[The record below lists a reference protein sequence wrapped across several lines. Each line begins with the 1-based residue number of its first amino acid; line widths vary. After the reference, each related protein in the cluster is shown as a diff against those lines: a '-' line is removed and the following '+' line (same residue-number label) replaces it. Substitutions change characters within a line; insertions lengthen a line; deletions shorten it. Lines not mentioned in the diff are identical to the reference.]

1 VVLATSQSVSVD
13 KTLQQ
18 VTWNGL
24 SDLSAFAN
32 QPVQFQ
38 FTLTNGELYSFWVSA
53 STSGAS
59 NGYVAAN
66 GPGFTGPTDNL
77 GVGSYPT
84 TVATPEIYPVGGTI
98 SSSTSVTIL
107 TRTVGSTIYYTLDG
121 STPTASSLVYSGPLT
136 LAASATVNA
145 IAMASGLQT
154 SAMDSATFIVS
165 NTPPMVSI
173 TSPTNGQFVSAAL
186 SLTASA
192 SDSVGVA
199 NVQFLVD
206 GAPFGTVSA
215 APYTMS
221 LQTTT
226 LTNATHTITAVATDN
241 VGNQATSAAVTVAV
255 DNVTTGATAGL
266 VAYWSFDSTYVNGTT
281 LFDQSGNMNNATA
294 FSTTSVPGE
303 IGQALYFN
311 GSSSSIQ
318 VPSSLSTQ
326 AFDLV
331 GDLSFSLWVQTANS
345 TRDEALISK
354 YTAAGSGF
362 GYVLRTTPAGTVE
375 LQLGNNNVAAS
386 TISVATDVTRINDGN
401 WHYVAVVVALGS
413 SVTFYVDGQL
423 SSTYP
428 MDSVS
433 SVAGTSFEMG
443 ITSIA
448 TSGTYFTGSMDE
460 VRVYNRTLSASDV
473 ASLFHNA
480 PSILLTIAKTHI
492 GNFEQGQQNASYSVT
507 VSNAPSAGATIG
519 PVTVTETVPSGMTL
533 ASMTGIGWA
542 CSANSCTRSDAL
554 NGGASYPAI
563 TVTVNVASNATSP
576 QVNQVTVSGG
586 GSATASVNDST
597 VIVPIPLLT
606 IAKTHIGNFEQGQ
619 QSAGYTIAVSNAP
632 SAGPTI
638 GPVTVAESIPAGL
651 SLVSM
656 AGSGWVC
663 SANSCTRSDALNG
676 GASYPAITVTV
687 NVAANAASPQV
698 NQVTVSGGG
707 SATASVN
714 DSTVIVPS
722 PLLTITK
729 THTGSFQQAQQNASY
744 TVTVSNAPSAG
755 PTIGPVTVAET
766 IPAGLTLV
774 SMTGSGWVCSANS
787 CMRSDALNGG
797 ASYPAITVTVNVAAN
812 ANSPQVNQVTV
823 SGGGSATASVNDSTT
838 ITAPALIS
846 IAVTPG
852 NPTAET
858 GATQQFTALGTYTGN
873 TTQNITSQV
882 AWTSSNT
889 SVATIDSSGLATIVG
904 LGMTTVSATQN
915 GVSGSATLTA
925 QAPPPTCPCM
935 IWSSNATPTV
945 VDAGAGPGVELG
957 VKFTSASSGIITGI
971 RFYKSSAN
979 TGTHVGNLWTSTGTL
994 LATAT
999 FSNETASGW
1008 QQVNFSSGVPITANT
1023 VYVASYYS
1031 SVGHFSADQGFFATA
1046 GVSNPPLQ
1054 ALANAAGGNG
1064 LYVYGSGGIFPNSS
1078 YNSTNYWV
1086 DVVFSTTVVSTSVP
1100 NVVGDTQ
1107 AAASAA
1113 ITGAGLAVGTVTTA
1127 SSPTVPSG
1135 EVISENPGAGTSAV
1149 SGSAVNLVV
1158 STGQAGGCPC
1168 TIWSSNAIPTTVDGG
1183 PDSPVELGV
1192 KFTSS
1197 TSGTITGIRFYKS
1210 SANTGPH
1217 VGNLWSSTGALLATA
1232 TFSNETAS
1240 GWQQVSF
1247 SAAVAINA
1255 NTTYVASYHT
1265 IVGHYSADQGFFAAG
1280 GITNS
1285 PLQAL
1290 SNGAAGGNG
1299 VYAYG
1304 AGGIFPGNSYN
1315 STNYWVDVVFT
1326 QAAPPT
1332 CPCTIWSSNAVP
1344 TTVDGGPDS
1353 PVELGVKFTS
1363 STSGTITGIRFYK
1376 SSANTGLHVGNLW
1389 SSTGAL
1395 LATATFSNE
1404 TASGWQQVTF
1414 SPAIAIIANATYVAS
1429 YHTTVGHYSA
1439 DQGFFAAG
1447 GITDSPLQAL
1457 SNGAAGGNGVY
1468 AYGSAS
1474 SFPGNTYNSTN
1485 YWVDV
1490 VFQ

>member
-1 VVLATSQSVSVD
+1 
-13 KTLQQ
+13 
-18 VTWNGL
+18 
-24 SDLSAFAN
+24 
-32 QPVQFQ
+32 
-38 FTLTNGELYSFWVSA
+38 
-53 STSGAS
+53 
-59 NGYVAAN
+59 
-66 GPGFTGPTDNL
+66 
-77 GVGSYPT
+77 
-84 TVATPEIYPVGGTI
+84 
-98 SSSTSVTIL
+98 VTIL
-107 TRTVGSTIYYTLDG
+107 TRTLGSTIYYTLDG
-121 STPTASSLVYSGPLT
+121 STPTAFSPVYSGPLT

-145 IAMASGLQT
+145 IAMAPGLQT

-173 TSPTNGQFVSAAL
+173 TSPTNGQFVSSAL

-192 SDSVGVA
+192 SDNAGVA

-206 GAPFGTVSA
+206 GVPLGTVTTT
-215 APYTMS
+215 PYTMS

-294 FSTTSVPGE
+294 FSMTSVPGE
-303 IGQALYFN
+303 IGQAIYFN

-375 LQLGNNNVAAS
+375 LQLGNNNVVAS

-707 SATASVN
+707 SATASVD

-722 PLLTITK
+722 PLLTIAK

-744 TVTVSNAPSAG
+744 TVTVSNASSAG
-755 PTIGPVTVAET
+755 PTIGPVTATEAIPAGLALVSMTGSGWVCSANSCTRSDALNGGTSYPAITVTVNVAANATSPQVNQVTVSGGGSATASVNDSTVIVPSPLLTIAKTHTGSFQQAQQNASYTVTVSNASSAGPTIGPVTATEAIPAGLALVSMT
-766 IPAGLTLV
+766 GSGWVCSANSCTRSDALNGGASYPAITATVNVASNATSPQINQVTVSGGGSATASVNDSTVIVPGPLLTIMKTHTGSFQQGQQNASYTVTVSNAPSAGPMIGPVTVTEAIPAGLTLV

-787 CMRSDALNGG
+787 CTRSDALNGG
-797 ASYPAITVTVNVAAN
+797 SSYPAITATVNVASN
-812 ANSPQVNQVTV
+812 ATSPQVNQVTV

-858 GATQQFTALGTYTGN
+858 GATQQFTALGTYAGN

-915 GVSGSATLTA
+915 GVSGSTTLTA

-945 VDAGAGPGVELG
+945 VDAGAGPG
-957 VKFTSASSGIITGI
+957 
-971 RFYKSSAN
+971 
-979 TGTHVGNLWTSTGTL
+979 
-994 LATAT
+994 
-999 FSNETASGW
+999 
-1008 QQVNFSSGVPITANT
+1008 
-1023 VYVASYYS
+1023 
-1031 SVGHFSADQGFFATA
+1031 
-1046 GVSNPPLQ
+1046 
-1054 ALANAAGGNG
+1054 
-1064 LYVYGSGGIFPNSS
+1064 
-1078 YNSTNYWV
+1078 
-1086 DVVFSTTVVSTSVP
+1086 
-1100 NVVGDTQ
+1100 
-1107 AAASAA
+1107 
-1113 ITGAGLAVGTVTTA
+1113 
-1127 SSPTVPSG
+1127 
-1135 EVISENPGAGTSAV
+1135 
-1149 SGSAVNLVV
+1149 
-1158 STGQAGGCPC
+1158 
-1168 TIWSSNAIPTTVDGG
+1168 
-1183 PDSPVELGV
+1183 VELGV

-1265 IVGHYSADQGFFAAG
+1265 TVGHYSADQGFFAAG
-1280 GITNS
+1280 SITNS

-1290 SNGAAGGNG
+1290 SNGAVGGNG

-1429 YHTTVGHYSA
+1429 YHTTMGHYSA